1 MVERLPDEGKIW
13 YNGTFVDW
21 KDAKVHILSHGLH
34 YGSGV
39 FEGIRCYATEKGS
52 FIFRLKEHVER
63 MYHSARLYKM
73 NIPYSKEELIEAIKE
88 TIRINELDAC
98 YIRPIAF
105 YGYHHLGVNP
115 TGCPVDCAIAVWRW
129 GTYLGAEAL
138 ERGIRCTFSPWRRI
152 DPKSLPVTAK
162 AVGHYLNSLLA
173 VLDAKERGFDEA
185 IMLDNNG
192 YVAEGPG
199 ENIFAVKNTIL
210 YTPEAESSILPG
222 ITRASVIEL
231 ARDMGY
237 RVVEK
242 PIAREEL
249 LTADEVF
256 FTGTAAEVSPIREI
270 DTVAIGEGKRGRV
283 TTVIQKKFFEVVNA
297 RDTRYMKW
305 LEPVY

>member
-21 KDAKVHILSHGLH
+21 KDAKVHVLSHGLH

-73 NIPYSKEELIEAIKE
+73 NIPYSREEMIEAIKE
-88 TIRINELDAC
+88 TIRINGLDAC

-138 ERGIRCTFSPWRRI
+138 ERGIRCTFSTWRRI
-152 DPKSLPVTAK
+152 DPKTLPVTAK

-192 YVAEGPG
+192 SVAEGPG
-199 ENIFAVKNTIL
+199 ENIFAVKKAIL

-231 ARDMGY
+231 ARDIGY
-237 RVVEK
+237 EVVEK
-242 PIAREEL
+242 PLTREEL
-249 LTADEVF
+249 LRADEVF

-270 DTVAIGEGKRGRV
+270 DNVTIGAGKRGTV
-283 TTVIQKKFFEVVNA
+283 TTVIQKKFFDVVNA
-297 RDTRYMKW
+297 KDKRYMKW

>member
-21 KDAKVHILSHGLH
+21 KDAKVHVLSHGLH

-63 MYHSARLYKM
+63 MYHSAGLYKM
-73 NIPYSKEELIEAIKE
+73 NIPYSREEMIEAIKE
-88 TIRINELDAC
+88 TIRINGLDAC

-138 ERGIRCTFSPWRRI
+138 ERGIRCTFSSWRRI
-152 DPKSLPVTAK
+152 DPKTLPVTAK

-192 YVAEGPG
+192 SVAEGPG
-199 ENIFAVKNTIL
+199 ENIFAVKNAIL
-210 YTPEAESSILPG
+210 YTTEAESSILPG

-231 ARDMGY
+231 ARDIGY
-237 RVVEK
+237 EVVEK
-242 PIAREEL
+242 PLTREEL

-270 DTVAIGEGKRGRV
+270 DNVTIGAGKRGTV
-283 TTVIQKKFFEVVNA
+283 TTVIQKKFFDVVNA
-297 RDTRYMKW
+297 KDKRYMKW

>member
-52 FIFRLKEHVER
+52 FIFRLKEHIER

-73 NIPYSKEELIEAIKE
+73 NIPYSKEEMSEAIKE
-88 TIRINELDAC
+88 TIRINDLDAC

-129 GTYLGAEAL
+129 GTYLGTEAL
-138 ERGIRCTFSPWRRI
+138 ERGIRCTFSSWRRI
-152 DPKSLPVTAK
+152 DPKTLPVTAK

-185 IMLDNNG
+185 IMLDNHG

-237 RVVEK
+237 KVVEK
-242 PIAREEL
+242 PITREEL

-270 DTVAIGEGKRGRV
+270 DNVAVGEGKRGKV

-297 RDTRYMKW
+297 KDERYMKW
-305 LEPVY
+305 LEPLY